1 MKKIVTKLLFGFM
14 LIASTIS
21 LPGATPAEESTIK
34 IIANVKGAP
43 SSLTMKELKSI
54 FQGEKQRWDDGT
66 KISIA
71 FMKSSTPVG
80 NATASKVL
88 KMSGDQLNKFWLGLV
103 FQGKAKAPVFYGSSS
118 EVENFVSQNPGAIGV
133 VDASYQL
140 KDSRVISIEGKK
152 SF

>member
-1 MKKIVTKLLFGFM
+1 MNIFKKILLSFIV
-14 LIASTIS
+14 IASILS
-21 LPGATPAEESTIK
+21 LSSATSAEEPNIMV
-34 IIANVKGAP
+34 IANEKGAP
-43 SSLTMKELKSI
+43 TSLTMKELKSI
-54 FQGEKQRWDDGT
+54 FKGEKQRWKDGT

-80 NATASKVL
+80 NATSNKVL
-88 KMSGDQLNKFWLGLV
+88 KMSGDQLNKFWLALV
-103 FQGKAKAPVFYGSSS
+103 FQGKAKAPFFYGSAS
-118 EVENFVSQNPGAIGV
+118 EVESFVSQNPGAIGV